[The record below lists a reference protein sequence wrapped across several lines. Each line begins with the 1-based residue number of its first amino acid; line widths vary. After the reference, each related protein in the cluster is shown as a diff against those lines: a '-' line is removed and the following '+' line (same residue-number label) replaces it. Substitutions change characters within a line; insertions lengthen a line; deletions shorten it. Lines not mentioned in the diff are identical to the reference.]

1 MLQPFVENS
10 VIHGFEGMESGGF
23 IKITGEGYK
32 EFLKITIE
40 DNGKG
45 MAKERRDV
53 IQEILDNPMIAKKRE
68 VGIGISNVIAR
79 MRMHYGEEMKVE
91 FWTEEGKGTRFIFI
105 LPMPE

>member
-1 MLQPFVENS
+1 
-10 VIHGFEGMESGGF
+10 
-23 IKITGEGYK
+23 
-32 EFLKITIE
+32 
-40 DNGKG
+40 

-91 FWTEEGKGTRFIFI
+91 FWTEEGKETRFIFI

>member
-1 MLQPFVENS
+1 
-10 VIHGFEGMESGGF
+10 
-23 IKITGEGYK
+23 
-32 EFLKITIE
+32 
-40 DNGKG
+40 

-91 FWTEEGKGTRFIFI
+91 FWTEEGKGDGERKKGCHSRN
-105 LPMPE
+105 PG